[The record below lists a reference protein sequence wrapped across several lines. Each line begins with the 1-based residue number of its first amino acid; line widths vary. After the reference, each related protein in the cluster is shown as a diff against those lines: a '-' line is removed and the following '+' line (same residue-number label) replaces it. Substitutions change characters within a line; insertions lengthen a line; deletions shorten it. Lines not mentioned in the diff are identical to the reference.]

1 MKRITLALILGL
13 GATIAQGDEFDV
25 LSHDIFR
32 PTDVLAQRDEWG
44 LVHQGPRVNATDF
57 APRYRWRWIYY
68 LKAPEQL
75 VLQPAYVGSMQAALR
90 RLGYYCGPVDG
101 VYTGEVAAAIDPL
114 RYNHSTTAHGT
125 LTDTERRALDI
136 LCVSVLKG

>member
-57 APRYRWRWIYY
+57 APIYRWRWIYY

-101 VYTGEVAAAIDPL
+101 VYTEEVADAIARL
-114 RYNHSTTAHGT
+114 QKNCSMKVTGT
-125 LTDTERRALDI
+125 LTDPVRRALHMP
-136 LCVSVLKG
+136 